1 MPLDMRHRHSHL
13 LLGYWVGLHKGPLP
27 PHEDELDAAIMR
39 ALLPAICLAEMQPD
53 GLPSYRLIGRQLLKR
68 MGKGVIGAPLASFW
82 GAADFAEIQAHFL
95 ESARSHRPFFYTSVG
110 RDEAGHWHLFE
121 TLWAPIQMDDPQI
134 SCFVGVSEPLLEGGA
149 SPVRMIGH
157 EALKGIWPLN
167 ERRALTVAAA
177 KSSNQSPSH
186 LRLVVS

>member
-27 PHEDELDAAIMR
+27 PHEDEMDAEIIR
-39 ALLPAICLAEMQPD
+39 ALLPAICLAETQPD
-53 GLPSYRLIGRQLLKR
+53 GLPSYRLVGRQLSKR
-68 MGKGVIGAPLASFW
+68 IGKDVIGAPLSGFW

-110 RDEAGHWHLFE
+110 RDEVGGWHLFE
-121 TLWAPIQMDDPQI
+121 TLWAPIQMEDPQI
-134 SCFVGVSEPLLEGGA
+134 GCFVGVSEPLHENA
-149 SPVRMIGH
+149 APPVRMIGH
-157 EALKGIWPLN
+157 EALKGIWLVN
-167 ERRALTVAAA
+167 ERRSSAVAAA
-177 KSSNQSPSH
+177 KSSNQSLSH